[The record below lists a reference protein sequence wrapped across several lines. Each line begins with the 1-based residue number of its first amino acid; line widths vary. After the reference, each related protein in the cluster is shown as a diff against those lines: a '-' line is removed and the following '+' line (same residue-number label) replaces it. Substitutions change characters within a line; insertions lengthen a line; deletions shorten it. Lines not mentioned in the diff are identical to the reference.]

1 VQLREIFAVPAV
13 AAVLGFLVGAGLIS
27 ATAWS
32 RKIPTSTDASDSIA
46 VMMMFMMGGMLVS
59 SGILIAYV
67 FIAPSAFLYFGLS
80 LAAGFVIGLGI
91 IALGLMRQ
99 SYRD

>member
-1 VQLREIFAVPAV
+1 VQLREIFAIPAV
-13 AAVLGFLVGAGLIS
+13 AAVLGFLIGAGLIT

-32 RKIPTSTDASDSIA
+32 RKIPTSTDSSDSIA
-46 VMMMFMMGGMLVS
+46 IMMMFMMGGMLVS

-80 LAAGFVIGLGI
+80 LAGGFVI
-91 IALGLMRQ
+91 ALGVIAIGLMLE